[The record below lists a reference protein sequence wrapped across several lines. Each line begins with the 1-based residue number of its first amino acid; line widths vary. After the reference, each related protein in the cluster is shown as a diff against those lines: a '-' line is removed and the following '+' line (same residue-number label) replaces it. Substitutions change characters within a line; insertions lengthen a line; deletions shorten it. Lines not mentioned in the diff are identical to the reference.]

1 MSHSEQIS
9 APDGTTPKTTVAA
22 KEPGMAIDPKTAL
35 DRTTASQLLAD
46 SVFALIRYD
55 YAFKQ
60 STRFWHANEYTL
72 KRWKLTAEAAGRW
85 NQHFVPKLSIGALR
99 TNASAQQNLPRTFT
113 AIMDTTTEEITS
125 FAQFFSELWLENL
138 IARFARAL
146 RGQSASPKAIE
157 NDQSDVAS
165 ISLAEWRV
173 GCFEWARAEAQ
184 RAYNELLESERLA
197 AKQREITRLAAIELE
212 AEREKQRDIARLAA
226 IELAAEQEKLAVIAR
241 EAQRQA
247 RAKAELEAEIT
258 RQQDAEREN
267 ARKKLAAEAQA
278 AELVRQAQLAALR
291 MEYQKSLAKDY
302 IATARSESYSNEDCS
317 LSLENRHQA
326 EEEFVKGWLENPSN
340 IVIKF
345 QPSKEQLQAISRIE
359 PRLLV
364 RARAGSG
371 KTSTIV
377 ARVVFLIRHCRVAP
391 KTILLFAF
399 NKAAAEKI
407 ERDLVF
413 ALNLKE
419 LAAAEALN
427 LLPVVQ
433 TFDAFAQAVS
443 GSRPL
448 EATEQRSL
456 FQRAIE
462 LTLEENPEQVKSA
475 MLQFFRA
482 EWDRAELGILPGRDA
497 VLGARRGEGAL
508 ITLGGEQVKSRGEH
522 RIANWL
528 FEHNVP
534 YKYERPVKQ
543 KGIFWAPDFTVL
555 PDDPHPIFV
564 EYLGLMGDAA
574 YDEKTAYKKSKIAE
588 ISGETRPTVI
598 WLAPES
604 TTRQGEAPMPFIEH
618 LTTNLALRK
627 VTPQKLTDDEIW
639 EKIKMSAISEFRK
652 IVIAVVGRAKQA
664 RWSAEKLAREG
675 QGSDVPLLL
684 EICAEFMSSVD
695 MLNTTGRYSYAE
707 ICWQAVD
714 VMKDPSSRLRDL
726 RNQNEKWRQID
737 LSAFNELIVDEFQD
751 FSMRYNEIVSGVLKM
766 AAHARL
772 FVVGDDWQAINR
784 YAGSD
789 ATYITGWAD
798 SEVVL
803 SENNRSLPQI
813 VNLGN
818 SLMPHRGP
826 LARTKPA
833 QETATLLRMKLEEL
847 RPSELER
854 NAVRDF
860 TDLRPDVVA
869 AISRLA
875 IPHLREKKHVA
886 VLARAQHQLDLSK
899 GSVQRKNPLEK
910 LLRDLAGP
918 ASGHVDVSTVHNYK
932 GQEADVVILLADNFP
947 LLHPHRVIY
956 EVFGDTEAAIKE
968 DERRL
973 LYVGITRAKQA
984 LYFLTGIKERSDGL
998 EKSLTLKPG
1007 SWTDFPAV
1015 GTHIESSDKR
1025 MITLQGWATSSF
1037 KEHLKVS
1044 GFKYSGP
1051 PLRRWERML
1060 LARESTEGA
1069 IETILAAPW
1078 FPASPLEDELTIQV
1092 LDSGNT
1098 VLAEKTFQSRAS
1110 AHSADHISK
1119 SSADDLP
1126 F

>member
-1 MSHSEQIS
+1 
-9 APDGTTPKTTVAA
+9 
-22 KEPGMAIDPKTAL
+22 MAIDPNLAL
-35 DRTTASQLLAD
+35 DRTLASQLLAD
-46 SVFALIRYD
+46 SVLTLIRYD
-55 YAFKQ
+55 YAFKH

-85 NQHFVPKLSIGALR
+85 NQHFVPMLSISALR
-99 TNASAQQNLPRTFT
+99 TNASEKHNLPRKFS
-113 AIMDTTTEEITS
+113 AITDATTEELS
-125 FAQFFSELWLENL
+125 LFAQFFSELWLENL
-138 IARFARAL
+138 IARFTRAL
-146 RGQSASPKAIE
+146 RGPSTIPKAIE
-157 NDQSDVAS
+157 NDQSGVAS

-173 GCFEWARAEAQ
+173 GSFEWAKAEAQ
-184 RAYNELLESERLA
+184 RAYNEWLETERA
-197 AKQREITRLAAIELE
+197 AAEQREIVRLAAIERE
-212 AEREKQRDIARLAA
+212 VEREKKREIERLAA
-226 IELAAEQEKLAVIAR
+226 IELAAQQEKQAAIAR
-241 EAQRQA
+241 EAQQRA
-247 RAKAELEAEIT
+247 RAKAELEAQIARE
-258 RQQDAEREN
+258 QDAEREET
-267 ARKKLAAEAQA
+267 RKRMAVEAQA
-278 AELVRQAQLAALR
+278 IEFARQAQLAALR
-291 MEYQKSLAKDY
+291 MEYRQSLTKDY
-302 IATARSESYSNEDCS
+302 IATARAEQYSNGNIS
-317 LSLENRHQA
+317 LSREERHQA
-326 EEEFVKGWLENPSN
+326 EEEFVKDWLANSSN
-340 IVIKF
+340 IVITF

-371 KTSTIV
+371 KTATIV
-377 ARVVFLIRHCRVAP
+377 ARVVFLIRHCRVVP

-574 YDEKTAYKKSKIAE
+574 YDEKTAYKKSKLAE

-598 WLAPES
+598 WLAPAS

-789 ATYITGWAD
+789 ALFITGWAD

-803 SENNRSLPQI
+803 SENHRSHPQI

-818 SLMPHRGP
+818 TLMPHRGP
-826 LARTKPA
+826 LASAKPS

-875 IPHLREKKHVA
+875 IPHLRAKKHVA

-918 ASGHVDVSTVHNYK
+918 GSGHVDVSTVHAYK

-973 LYVGITRAKQA
+973 LYVGITRAKQT

-998 EKSLTLKPG
+998 EKSLKLDSG
-1007 SWTDFPAV
+1007 SWIQFPAV
-1015 GTHIESSDKR
+1015 GTHIESSDRR
-1025 MITLQGWATSSF
+1025 MIILQGWATSIF
-1037 KEHLKVS
+1037 KEHLMVA
-1044 GFKYSGP
+1044 GFKYSGA
-1051 PLRRWERML
+1051 PLRRWERNL
-1060 LARESTEGA
+1060 LTHESTDGA
-1069 IETILAAPW
+1069 VEAILSAPW
-1078 FPASPLEDELTIQV
+1078 FPANSLEDELTIQV

-1098 VLAEKTFQSRAS
+1098 VLAERTFQLTARADS
-1110 AHSADHISK
+1110 VDYISK
-1119 SSADDLP
+1119 SNLDDLP

>member
-1 MSHSEQIS
+1 
-9 APDGTTPKTTVAA
+9 
-22 KEPGMAIDPKTAL
+22 MAIDPKTAL

-55 YAFKQ
+55 YAFKH
-60 STRFWHANEYTL
+60 SSRFWHANEYTL

-85 NQHFVPKLSIGALR
+85 NQHFVPMLSLGALR
-99 TNASAQQNLPRTFT
+99 TNASEKQKLPRTFT
-113 AIMDTTTEEITS
+113 AITDATTEEITS

-138 IARFARAL
+138 IARFFRAL
-146 RGQSASPKAIE
+146 RGPSAIPKAIE

-184 RAYNELLESERLA
+184 RAYNELLESERVA
-197 AKQREITRLAAIELE
+197 AEQGEITRLAAIELE
-212 AEREKQRDIARLAA
+212 AEREKQRDVARLAA
-226 IELAAEQEKLAVIAR
+226 IELAAEQEKLAAIAR
-241 EAQRQA
+241 EAQLQA
-247 RAKAELEAEIT
+247 RAKAELEAEIM
-258 RQQDAEREN
+258 RQADAEREN
-267 ARKKLAAEAQA
+267 VRKKLAAEAQA
-278 AELVRQAQLAALR
+278 TELVRQGQLAALR
-291 MEYQKSLAKDY
+291 MEYQQSLTKDY
-302 IATARSESYSNEDCS
+302 IATVRSESFSNENCS
-317 LSLENRHQA
+317 LSREDRHQA
-326 EEEFVKGWLENPSN
+326 EEEFVKEWLANSSN

-407 ERDLVF
+407 ERDLVI

-419 LAAAEALN
+419 LADAEALN

-433 TFDAFAQAVS
+433 TFDAFAQALS

-448 EATEQRSL
+448 ELSEQRSL
-456 FQRAIE
+456 FQKAIE
-462 LTLEENPEQVKSA
+462 VTLAENPDQMKLA

-497 VLGARRGEGAL
+497 VLGGRRAEGAL

-528 FEHNVP
+528 FEHSIP
-534 YKYERPVKQ
+534 YKYERPIKQ
-543 KGIFWAPDFTVL
+543 KGIFWAPDFTLL
-555 PDDPHPIFV
+555 PDDPHPIVV
-564 EYLGLMGDAA
+564 EYLGLMGDPA

-604 TTRQGEAPMPFIEH
+604 TTIQGDIPMPFIAH
-618 LTTNLALRK
+618 LTTDLALRK
-627 VTPQKLTDDEIW
+627 ITPKKLTDDEIW
-639 EKIKMSAISEFRK
+639 EKIKISAISEFRK

-664 RWSAEKLAREG
+664 RWSADKLAREG

-684 EICAEFMSSVD
+684 EICAEFMVEAD
-695 MLNTTGRYSYAE
+695 LLNTTGRYSYAE
-707 ICWQAVD
+707 ICWQAGD
-714 VMKDPSSRLRDL
+714 VLKDPSSRLKDL

-737 LSAFNELIVDEFQD
+737 LSAFNEVIVDEFQD
-751 FSMRYNEIVSGVLKM
+751 FSMRYNEIVNGVLQM

-789 ATYITGWAD
+789 ATYITGWTD
-798 SEVVL
+798 PELVL
-803 SENNRSLPQI
+803 SENHRSLPQI

-899 GSVQRKNPLEK
+899 GSPHRKNPLEK

-918 ASGHVDVSTVHNYK
+918 LSGHIDVSTVHNYK

-956 EVFGDTEAAIKE
+956 EVFGDTEAAIRE

-973 LYVGITRAKQA
+973 LYVGITRAKQT

-1007 SWTDFPAV
+1007 SWTDFSAV

-1060 LARESTEGA
+1060 STRESTEGA
-1069 IETILAAPW
+1069 IETIVAAPW

-1092 LDSGNT
+1092 LDSGDT
-1098 VLAEKTFQSRAS
+1098 VLAEKTLQSRAS
-1110 AHSADHISK
+1110 AHSADNIGK

>member
-1 MSHSEQIS
+1 VPQSQDTDSKRTATS
-9 APDGTTPKTTVAA
+9 SVFTS
-22 KEPGMAIDPKTAL
+22 EPGLAIDPRVL
-35 DRTTASQLLAD
+35 PSRDDASELLAD
-46 SVFALIRYD
+46 SVLALFQQGW
-55 YAFKQ
+55 AFKFE
-60 STRFWHANEYTL
+60 STFQRQDDYTL
-72 KRWKLTAEAAGRW
+72 RRWSLSSEAATLW
-85 NQHFVPKLSIGALR
+85 NTHYAPIIKIFTQAQDHKSSSHLLLAKAFAAKSVVATEVIFSMALLLCEVWKE
-99 TNASAQQNLPRTFT
+99 SLLFT
-113 AIMDTTTEEITS
+113 AIRAFDQGTEHPP
-125 FAQFFSELWLENL
+125 
-138 IARFARAL
+138 R
-146 RGQSASPKAIE
+146 IE
-157 NDQSDVAS
+157 NMRRSNV
-165 ISLAEWRV
+165 LAPLNEWRNQCMAWVDAV
-173 GCFEWARAEAQ
+173 G
-184 RAYNELLESERLA
+184 RLA
-197 AKQREITRLAAIELE
+197 YEQMVQKRSEEAKQRAERRAQTEKQEEIARVARQQALVMTKLRAEIARQE
-212 AEREKQRDIARLAA
+212 AEDREIRQRRI
-226 IELAAEQEKLAVIAR
+226 AAENQKAETERQAHLSLLRTEYVEKL
-241 EAQRQA
+241 
-247 RAKAELEAEIT
+247 K
-258 RQQDAEREN
+258 N
-267 ARKKLAAEAQA
+267 
-278 AELVRQAQLAALR
+278 
-291 MEYQKSLAKDY
+291 DY
-302 IATARSESYSNEDCS
+302 IATA
-317 LSLENRHQA
+317 SLE
-326 EEEFVKGWLENPSN
+326 EFSNAHAVLGQSVRRQLEVQFVEGWLADSKN
-340 IVIKF
+340 INLNF
-345 QPSKEQLQAISRIE
+345 EPNDEQLQAISRIE

-407 ERDLVF
+407 ERDLVI

-448 EATEQRSL
+448 EATEQRPL

-543 KGIFWAPDFTVL
+543 KGIFWAPDFTAL

-574 YDEKTAYKKSKIAE
+574 YDEKTAYKKSKLAE

-664 RWSAEKLAREG
+664 RWSVETLAREG

-803 SENNRSLPQI
+803 SENHRSLPEI

-826 LARTKPA
+826 LARAKPS

-875 IPHLREKKHVA
+875 IPHLRAKKHVA
-886 VLARAQHQLDLSK
+886 VLARAQHQLDMSK

-918 ASGHVDVSTVHNYK
+918 GSGHVDVSTVHNYK

-973 LYVGITRAKQA
+973 LYVGITRAKQT

-998 EKSLTLKPG
+998 EKSLKLNSG
-1007 SWTDFPAV
+1007 SWTQFPAV
-1015 GTHIESSDKR
+1015 GTHIESSVRR

-1037 KEHLKVS
+1037 KEHLMVA
-1044 GFKYSGP
+1044 GFKYSGA
-1051 PLRRWERML
+1051 PLRRWERIL
-1060 LARESTEGA
+1060 LTHESTEGSIEA
-1069 IETILAAPW
+1069 ILSAPW
-1078 FPASPLEDELTIQV
+1078 FPASSLEDDLTIQV
-1092 LDSGNT
+1092 LDSGNS
-1098 VLAEKTFQSRAS
+1098 VLAEKTFQLSPR
-1110 AHSADHISK
+1110 AHSADYVIK